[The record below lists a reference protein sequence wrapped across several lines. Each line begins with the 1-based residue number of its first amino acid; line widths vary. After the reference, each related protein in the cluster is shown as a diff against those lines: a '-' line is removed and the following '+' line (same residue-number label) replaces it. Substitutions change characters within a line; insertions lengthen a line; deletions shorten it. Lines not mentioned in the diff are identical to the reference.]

1 MKTNTTRMISL
12 NGSNYNVWKGKM
24 EDLLYVKGF
33 HLPVFS
39 NEKPE
44 GKSDEEWTLLH
55 RQVCGYIRQWVDDNV
70 LNHVSSVTH
79 ARSLWIKL
87 EELYA
92 RKTGNN
98 KLFLFKQLMSLK
110 YSDGSPMTDHLNTF
124 QGILNQ
130 LSEMKLTFDDE
141 IQGLWLLGTL
151 PNSWETFR
159 TSLSN
164 SAPNGIISMDL
175 AKSSVLNEELRRKS
189 QGSSSHSEVLVTE
202 SRGRQQSRGPSNR
215 GTSRGKSQGGSN
227 RFSNVECHYCKEK
240 GHIKRFCRKLK
251 RENKK
256 KGYNND
262 NKEGNNNEDVA
273 IVDDFF
279 IVCDGVVEN
288 VNLSCDDMD
297 WVVDSGASTHATSR
311 RDLFSTY
318 ETGDFGVVR
327 MGNNGQANVI
337 GIGDVCVETS
347 NGTTLVLKGVKHI
360 PELRFNL
367 LSVGK
372 LDNEGY
378 DNSFSGNEWKLKK
391 GSMVVARG
399 KRNSNLYVVQLGV
412 SKCYINTCDNDSS
425 SELWHKRLGHMSE
438 KSLSILAKK
447 NVLNGVSDARLKKC
461 SHCLAGKQRRVSFM
475 SSEPKRKSEVLDL
488 VHSDVCGPMK
498 TRSLGGAY
506 YFVTFID
513 DCSRKTW
520 AYTLKTKDQVLD
532 TFKSFQ
538 AMVERETGKKL
549 KCIRTDNGGEYVGPF
564 DKYCQEQGIR
574 HQKSPPKTPQLN
586 GLAERMNRTLV
597 ERMRCLLSQSKLP
610 KYFWGEALNTVVHL
624 LNLTPCVPLKFD
636 VPNHVWNGKE
646 VSYDHLRVFGCM
658 AYVHIPKD
666 ERSKLDEKSKKCV
679 FVRYGLDGF
688 GYRFFDPVKRK
699 LIRSRDVV
707 FMEDYTIEDIDKVEN
722 KDPIFENEEIVDT
735 DSTTPT
741 PITFE
746 DAPIENQCMDLNV
759 DNVLNPND
767 VVDVGVTEDIVEN
780 EVDQEIEGVEQP
792 VASNELRRSIRI
804 KKSSVRYPS
813 NEYINLTDGGEPE
826 SFKEVLED
834 ENKKEWMDAMED
846 EMQSLRENNTFEL
859 VKLPKGKRALKNR
872 WVYRI
877 KQDECTS
884 QRRYKARLVVKGFKQ
899 RECIDFGE
907 IFAPVVKMQSIRF
920 VLGLAASLDLEV
932 EQMDVKTA
940 FLHGDLHEEI
950 YMEQPDG
957 FVEKGKEDYVCK
969 LVKSLYGLK
978 QAPRQWYQKF
988 NSVMIEHGYKMTKAD
1003 HCVFF
1008 RNFSE
1013 GDFIILLLYV
1023 DDMLIVG
1030 KNISRI
1036 KELKNTLSESFA
1048 MKDLGE
1054 ARKILG
1060 IEIVRDRNEKKLYLS
1075 QEKYVEKV
1083 LRRFSMDK
1091 AKAVSIPLAS
1101 HFKLSHKLCPST
1113 DEEKLSMKSI
1123 PYSSAV
1129 GSLMY
1134 AMVCTRPDIA
1144 HAVGVVSRYLSNPGK
1159 VHWEAVKWVMRYLRG
1174 SSNLKLTLGCKK
1186 PMLVGY
1192 TDSDLA
1198 GSIDD
1203 RKSTSGYMVTFAGG
1217 AVAWQSKLQKCV
1229 ALSTTE
1235 AEFIAIVEASKELLW
1250 LRKFA
1255 MELGV
1260 KQEKYVL
1267 FCDNQ
1272 SAIHLSKNSSFHSR
1286 SKHIDV
1292 RYHWIRDALDSKLM
1306 ELEKIHT
1313 DDNGSD
1319 MLTKVLPRGKFEFC
1333 RMEAGLML
1341 PSN

>member
-1 MKTNTTRMISL
+1 MESNTTRM
-12 NGSNYNVWKGKM
+12 
-24 EDLLYVKGF
+24 
-33 HLPVFS
+33 
-39 NEKPE
+39 
-44 GKSDEEWTLLH
+44 TLLH

-130 LSEMKLTFDDE
+130 LSEMKLSFDDE

-164 SAPNGIISMDL
+164 SAPNGIISIDL

-215 GTSRGKSQGGSN
+215 GTSRGKSQGGFN
-227 RFSNVECHYCKEK
+227 RFANIECHHCKEK

-288 VNLSCDDMD
+288 VNLSCDEMD

-438 KSLSILAKK
+438 KAKT
-447 NVLNGVSDARLKKC
+447 SFP
-461 SHCLAGKQRRVSFM
+461 FM
-475 SSEPKRKSEVLDL
+475 SSEPKRKLEVLDL

-498 TRSLGGAY
+498 TRSLCGAY

-513 DCSRKTW
+513 DYSRKTW

-549 KCIRTDNGGEYVGPF
+549 KCIRTDNRGEYVGPF

-636 VPNHVWNGKE
+636 VPNHVWSGKE
-646 VSYDHLRVFGCM
+646 VSYGHLRVFGCM

-679 FVRYGLDGF
+679 FVGYGLDEF

-722 KDPIFENEEIVDT
+722 KYPIFEDEEFVDT
-735 DSTTPT
+735 DPSTPT

-746 DAPIENQCMDLNV
+746 DVPIENQGMDLNI

-767 VVDVGVTEDIVEN
+767 VVDVGATEDDVEN

-792 VASNELRRSIRI
+792 ITSNELRRSTRDRRP
-804 KKSSVRYPS
+804 SVQYPS
-813 NEYINLTDGGEPE
+813 NEYVNLTDGGEPE

-859 VKLPKGKRALKNR
+859 VKLPKGKRTLKNR

-884 QRRYKARLVVKGFKQ
+884 QRRYKTRLVVKGFKQ
-899 RECIDFGE
+899 REGIDFGE
-907 IFAPVVKMQSIRF
+907 IFAPIVKMQSIRL

-988 NSVMIEHGYKMTKAD
+988 NSVMIEHGYKMSKAD

-1048 MKDLGE
+1048 MNDLGE

-1091 AKAVSIPLAS
+1091 AKEVSIPLAS

-1113 DEEKLSMKSI
+1113 DEEKLSMKNI

-1192 TDSDLA
+1192 ADSDLA

-1272 SAIHLSKNSSFHSR
+1272 SVIHLSKNSSFHSR
-1286 SKHIDV
+1286 SKHID
-1292 RYHWIRDALDSKLM
+1292 R
-1306 ELEKIHT
+1306 
-1313 DDNGSD
+1313 
-1319 MLTKVLPRGKFEFC
+1319 KFEFC